1 VFEPLRAIDVL
12 NDHAVAYVV
21 VGGWGTL
28 QHGATRLTQ
37 DLDICPRLT
46 AENLERLARALS
58 ALHAELQIAP
68 GQTVPVPIIDARLLA
83 QMQIGNRST
92 DAGGLD
98 VLQQIPGVDGRELGY
113 DGLAE
118 HAVQTQDEGRVFVV
132 ASLADITASKRAAGR
147 PKDLEALPELD
158 RLLSS
163 DP

>member
-1 VFEPLRAIDVL
+1 MFEPLRAIDAL
-12 NDHAVAYVV
+12 NDRAVDYVV

-37 DLDICPRLT
+37 DLDICPQLT
-46 AENLERLARALS
+46 AENLERLAQALT

-83 QMQIGNRST
+83 QMQIGNWGT

-98 VLQQIPGVDGRELGY
+98 VLQHIPSVDGRELGY
-113 DGLAE
+113 EQLAGD
-118 HAVQTQDEGRVFVV
+118 AVQTQDEGRVFFV

-147 PKDLEALPELD
+147 PKDLAALPELD
-158 RLLSS
+158 RLLSDS
-163 DP
+163 P